1 MLTTLES
8 YHMTTKLN
16 LLSDPTCKNATAK
29 GKRIRKMHDGGGL
42 YLWVY
47 DDGRKYWRLRYKI
60 AGSEKSLS
68 LGVYPAIGLKKARE
82 RRDEER
88 KRLDDNLDPSA
99 ERRADK
105 VRKKVAAGNSFEAV
119 AREWYNK
126 QSKTWVPGHAD
137 DVLRRLESNAFPKI
151 GRRPISEI
159 EAPELLAAMK
169 PMEERGAHDLAHRVL
184 QVCGQVFRYGIATG
198 RCSRNLTAD
207 LRGALTPHKQKHQAA
222 VRPEDFPELLR
233 AISSYEQIGDKQT
246 RLALELLAL
255 TFTRTNELI
264 GATWA
269 EFDMD
274 AAIWVVPAAR
284 MKMKTEHLVPLSTQA
299 IAILEDLKEVGGGSR
314 FVFPGRNRDKPISN
328 NTLLFALYRLGYKGR
343 MTGHGFRAVAST
355 ALNELGLFRPD
366 VIERQLAH
374 SERNEVRGAYNRAEY
389 LPDRKKMMQ
398 AWANHVEALRQGA
411 RVIPFKAA

>member
-1 MLTTLES
+1 MAN
-8 YHMTTKLN
+8 KLN
-16 LLSDPTCKNATAK
+16 LLSDVECKNATTK
-29 GKRIRKMHDGGGL
+29 GKVIRKLHDGGGL

-47 DDGRKYWRLRYKI
+47 ADGRKYWRLRYKI
-60 AGSEKSLS
+60 DGSEKSLS
-68 LGVYPAIGLKKARE
+68 LGVYPEIGLKQARK

-99 ERRADK
+99 ERRAAK
-105 VRKKVAAGNSFEAV
+105 VRRTVAAANSFEAV
-119 AREWYNK
+119 AREWYTK
-126 QSKTWVPGHAD
+126 QAKTWVPGHAD
-137 DVLRRLESNAFPKI
+137 DVLRRLEKNAFPKI

-159 EAPELLAAMK
+159 DAPELLAAMK

-207 LRGALTPHKQKHQAA
+207 LRGALTPHVKKHQAA
-222 VRPEDFPELLR
+222 VRPEDFPNLLR
-233 AISSYEQIGDKQT
+233 AIAGYEQIGDKQT

-264 GATWA
+264 GAIWS
-269 EFDMD
+269 EFDLD
-274 AAIWVVPAAR
+274 AGIWIVPADR

-299 IAILEDLKEVGGGSR
+299 IAILGELKEIGSGSR

-328 NTLLFALYRLGYKGR
+328 NTLLFALYRLGYKSR

-355 ALNELGLFRPD
+355 MLNEMGQFRAD

-374 SERNEVRGAYNRAEY
+374 SERDEVRGAYNRAEY
-389 LPDRKKMMQ
+389 LPERKKMMQ
-398 AWANHVEALRQGA
+398 AWANHVDALRQGA
-411 RVIPFKAA
+411 KIIALHGNAA

>member
-1 MLTTLES
+1 MA
-8 YHMTTKLN
+8 KLN
-16 LLSDPTCKNATAK
+16 LLSDPECKSATAK
-29 GKRIRKMHDGGGL
+29 GKKIRKLHDGGGL

-68 LGVYPAIGLKKARE
+68 LGVYPAIGLKNARK

-88 KRLDDNLDPSA
+88 QRLDDNLDPAA

-105 VRKKVAAGNSFEAV
+105 ARKKVASGNSFEAV
-119 AREWYNK
+119 AREWFQK
-126 QSKTWVPGHAD
+126 MRHTWVDGHAD
-137 DVLRRLESNAFPKI
+137 DVLRRLEGNIFPKI
-151 GRRPISEI
+151 GRRPISQI
-159 EAPELLAAMK
+159 DAPELLAALR
-169 PMEERGAHDLAHRVL
+169 PMEERGAYDLAHRVL

-207 LRGALTPHKQKHQAA
+207 LRGALTPHKKKHQAA
-222 VRPEDFPELLR
+222 VRPENFPNLLR
-233 AISSYEQIGDKQT
+233 AIAGYEQIGDKQT

-264 GATWA
+264 GATWS

-274 AAIWVVPAAR
+274 EGIWVVPADR
-284 MKMKTEHLVPLSTQA
+284 MKMKTEHLVPLSTQTL
-299 IAILEDLKEVGGGSR
+299 AILEELKAIGGGSR
-314 FVFPGRNRDKPISN
+314 FVFPGRNRDKPMSN
-328 NTLLFALYRLGYKGR
+328 NTLLFALYRLGYKGK

-355 ALNELGLFRPD
+355 MLNEMGIFRAD

-389 LPDRKKMMQ
+389 LPERKKMMQ
-398 AWANHVEALRQGA
+398 AWAEHVEALRQGA
-411 RVIPFKAA
+411 KVIPLHGNAA